1 MSSQN
6 KPLTPRD
13 AFWKALFNADSIAVI
28 GAKDVPGS
36 WGLDAIR
43 AAAASARVKA
53 GRRVYAV
60 NPNASEVFGIKC
72 HDTILDIEDAVDLAI
87 IVVPAAI
94 VPRVFWQCA
103 EKGVKAAVIVSAG
116 FAEVDEEGTRL
127 QAEVVAI
134 ARKAGIH
141 FVGPNCIGHA
151 DLHSH
156 VASAGPAGMIPAG
169 PLALLSQSGTLGASI
184 MQTAAGRGIGLS
196 KMVSTGNEADLHLED
211 YLEYI
216 ASDDDTRIIAAYIE
230 GLREG
235 RRFYNLAREITARKP
250 IVAMKSG
257 TTGEAAKAARSHTG
271 ALAGSDEVYTAAFK
285 QAGVIRAEDEGELC
299 DMVQALLN
307 LPLPRGNRV
316 AILTMGGGFGVVAAE
331 ICEKEGLK
339 ITTLESATLKKLGA
353 VLPPRWSH
361 GNPIDLVGVR
371 PMPGDNTIISC
382 LSILLADNNVDCVI
396 SLQPPV
402 MTIRGPIDDIKPEQL
417 RAMQEENEKNLKILD
432 REIKKR
438 NKPMV
443 FINRLTFSL
452 PPERDDAPS
461 TSTPKLTEYTHSRR
475 AARIVR
481 SLAWYSKYLEDR
493 KNVAVRGDAGKEQ
506 ESLPVPEQQQTKLL
520 TEVEAKD
527 LLRKVGIPVIETRL
541 ARTKKEAISLSKEIG
556 FPVVMKIVSPDIVHK
571 SDIGGVVLG
580 LSSATQVG
588 RAYREMMSSVKQ
600 KQPGAGIEGLSVQ
613 KMAPPGVEIIIGMN
627 RDLQFGPVIM
637 FGLGGI
643 LVEVLKD
650 VAFRLVPVSRLDAA
664 EMVREIKGYALLQG
678 YSGQKPVDISRLEEI
693 IVEISDFI
701 ESNPQI
707 EELDLNPLVA
717 SGKSI
722 VALDARIVI
731 NTNV

>member
-1 MSSQN
+1 MSSPNNQP
-6 KPLTPRD
+6 KIPDT
-13 AFWKALFNADSIAVI
+13 FWKALFNADSIAVI

-36 WGLDAIR
+36 WGMDAIR
-43 AAAASARVKA
+43 AAAASARAKA

-60 NPNASEVFGIKC
+60 NPNASEVMGIKC
-72 HDTILDIEDAVDLAI
+72 HDTILDIRDTVDLAI

-94 VPRVFWQCA
+94 VPQVFRQCA
-103 EKGVKAAVIVSAG
+103 EKKVKAAVIVSAG
-116 FAEVDEEGTRL
+116 FAEVDEEGARL
-127 QAEVVAI
+127 QTEVVNI
-134 ARKAGIH
+134 ARQAGIH
-141 FVGPNCIGHA
+141 FIGPNCIGHA

-156 VASAGPAGMIPAG
+156 VASAGPAGMIPTG
-169 PLALLSQSGTLGASI
+169 PMALLSQSGTLGASI

-216 ASDDDTRIIAAYIE
+216 ASDDDTRIIVAYIE

-235 RRFYNLAREITARKP
+235 RRFYNLAREITARKAV
-250 IVAMKSG
+250 VAMKAG

-285 QAGVIRAEDEGELC
+285 QSGVIRAEDEEELC

-307 LPLPRGNRV
+307 LPLPRGDRV

-339 ITTLESATLKKLGA
+339 IASLEPATLEKLST

-361 GNPIDLVGVR
+361 GNPVDLVGVR
-371 PMPGDNTIISC
+371 PLPGDRTIISC
-382 LSILLADNNVDCVI
+382 LSILLADNNMDCVI

-402 MTIRGPIDDIKPEQL
+402 MTIRGPIGDVKPEQL
-417 RAMQEENEKNLKILD
+417 RAMQEDNENILKILN
-432 REIKKR
+432 REIKKH
-438 NKPMV
+438 NKPIV
-443 FINRLTFSL
+443 FINRLAFSL
-452 PPERDDAPS
+452 PPGRDDAPA
-461 TSTPKLTEYTHSRR
+461 TSKIKLTEYTHPRR
-475 AARIVR
+475 AARIIR
-481 SLAWYSKYLEDR
+481 SLAWYQKYLEDR
-493 KNVAVRGDAGKEQ
+493 KTVAVRGSAPKEH
-506 ESLPVPEQQQTKLL
+506 ERLPKSKRQQTKLL
-520 TEVEAKD
+520 SEVEAKG
-527 LLRKVGIPVIETRL
+527 LLKKAGIPVIEARL
-541 ARTKKEAISLSKEIG
+541 ARTRKEAVSLSKEIG

-571 SDIGGVVLG
+571 SDIGGVALG
-580 LSSATQVG
+580 LSSAAQVA
-588 RAYREMMSSVKQ
+588 RAYRGMISSVRQ
-600 KQPGAGIEGLSVQ
+600 KQPGARIEGVSVQ
-613 KMAPPGVEIIIGMN
+613 KMAPSGVEIIIGMN
-627 RDLQFGPVIM
+627 RDPQFGPVIM

-664 EMVREIKGYALLQG
+664 EMVREIKGYALLRG
-678 YSGQKPVDISRLEEI
+678 YRGQKPVDISRLEEI
-693 IVEISDFI
+693 IVKISDFI

-707 EELDLNPLVA
+707 EELDINPLTA

-731 NTNV
+731 SSPE

>member
-1 MSSQN
+1 MSSPNNQ
-6 KPLTPRD
+6 PEIPD

-28 GAKDVPGS
+28 GAKDVLGS
-36 WGLDAIR
+36 WGMDAIR
-43 AAAASARVKA
+43 AAAASARAKS

-60 NPNASEVFGIKC
+60 NPNASEVMGIKC
-72 HDTILDIEDAVDLAI
+72 HHTILDIEDTVDLAI
-87 IVVPAAI
+87 IVVPAVI
-94 VPRVFWQCA
+94 VPQVFRQCA
-103 EKGVKAAVIVSAG
+103 EKKVKAAVIVSAG
-116 FAEVDEEGTRL
+116 FAEVDVEGARL
-127 QAEVVAI
+127 QSEVVAI
-134 ARKAGIH
+134 ARQAGIH

-156 VASAGPAGMIPAG
+156 VASAGPAGTIPAG
-169 PLALLSQSGTLGASI
+169 PMALLSQSGTLGASI

-235 RRFYNLAREITARKP
+235 RRFYNLAREITIRKP
-250 IVAMKSG
+250 VVAMKAG

-285 QAGVIRAEDEGELC
+285 QSGVIRAEDEEELC

-307 LPLPRGNRV
+307 LPLPRGDRV

-339 ITTLESATLKKLGA
+339 IAFLEPATLEKLSA

-361 GNPIDLVGVR
+361 GNPVDLVGVR
-371 PMPGDNTIISC
+371 PLPGDRTVISC

-402 MTIRGPIDDIKPEQL
+402 ITIRGPIGDVKPEQL
-417 RAMQEENEKNLKILD
+417 RAMQEDNENILKILG
-432 REIKKR
+432 REIKKN

-443 FINRLTFSL
+443 FINRLSFNL

-461 TSTPKLTEYTHSRR
+461 TSKIKLTEYTHPRR
-475 AARIVR
+475 AARIIR
-481 SLAWYSKYLEDR
+481 SLAWYQKYLEDR
-493 KNVAVRGDAGKEQ
+493 KDMAVRVSVHKEHKR
-506 ESLPVPEQQQTKLL
+506 LPISKGRDTKLL
-520 TEVEAKD
+520 TEVEAKE
-527 LLRKVGIPVIETRL
+527 LLRRAGIPAIETHL
-541 ARTKKEAISLSKEIG
+541 ARTKKEAVSLSKEIG

-580 LSSATQVG
+580 LSSAAQVG
-588 RAYREMMSSVKQ
+588 RAYTRMISSVRQRK
-600 KQPGAGIEGLSVQ
+600 PGARIEGVSVQ
-613 KMAPPGVEIIIGMN
+613 KMAPSGVEIIIGMN
-627 RDLQFGPVIM
+627 RDPQFGPVIM

-664 EMVREIKGYALLQG
+664 EMVREIKGYALLRG
-678 YSGQKPVDISRLEEI
+678 YRGQKPVNISRLEEI
-693 IVEISDFI
+693 IVKISNFI
-701 ESNPQI
+701 EDNPQI
-707 EELDLNPLVA
+707 EELDLNPLTA

-722 VALDARIVI
+722 TALDARIVI
-731 NTNV
+731 SSPA